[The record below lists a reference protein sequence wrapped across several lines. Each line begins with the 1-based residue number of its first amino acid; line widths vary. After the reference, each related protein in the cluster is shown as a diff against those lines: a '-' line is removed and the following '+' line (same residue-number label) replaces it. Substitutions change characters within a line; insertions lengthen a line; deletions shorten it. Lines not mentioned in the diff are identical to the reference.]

1 MGPDSSLDG
10 DEVMAR
16 KILLALLAITLLAGC
31 GFTWKSN
38 RRLSEDTAGRPP
50 EILSYHSEPVIRPG
64 EAWKIYLS
72 VEDVDCD
79 MTYVITQMRRSGA
92 SSYPVSFTPIRETA
106 CPRLAGYIFLKTPA
120 DQALMW
126 DRFEAKVF
134 VRDRRGNHSRSIA
147 LSLNFDL
154 VPSKDPPEQWR
165 ASRVV
170 SIGAI
175 QIDLVNSLETDSGR

>member
-1 MGPDSSLDG
+1 MGN
-10 DEVMAR
+10 EVMTKR
-16 KILLALLAITLLAGC
+16 IFLALLAITLLAGC

-38 RRLSEDTAGRPP
+38 RRLSKDTTGAPP
-50 EILSYHSEPVIRPG
+50 QILSFYADRVIQPG
-64 EAWKIYLS
+64 ETWKIYLS
-72 VEDVDCD
+72 IEDVDCD
-79 MTYVITQMRRSGA
+79 MTYVVTDMQRSGT

-106 CPRLAGYIFLKTPA
+106 CPRLVGYIFLKTPA

-134 VRDRRGNHSRSIA
+134 VRDRRGNPSRSIH
-147 LSLNFDL
+147 LPLNFDR
-154 VPSKDPPEQWR
+154 VAPTAIPEQWQ

-170 SIGAI
+170 SIGAV